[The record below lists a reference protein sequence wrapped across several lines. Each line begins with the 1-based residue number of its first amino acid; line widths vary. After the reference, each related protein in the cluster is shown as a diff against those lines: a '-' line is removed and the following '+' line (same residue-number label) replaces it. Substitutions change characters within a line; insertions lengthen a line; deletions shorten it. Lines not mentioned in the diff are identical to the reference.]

1 MSVQAAIALLN
12 KNNSSTISSSTT
24 APITK
29 PSITPSWKPN
39 NVTTPTTPP
48 VDNDKKTDSKR
59 GRART
64 QSGGVASILSKFDQQ
79 PPPVNSSTKAATTH
93 IGTTTSSSSSNDSN
107 NDNNNTNS
115 VFVSNNNKKT
125 NSNCNFAALAKP
137 LPDPSSTNN
146 TMTLTTEKPTTSSST
161 STLPTKPAIITT
173 PSSSTST
180 VIRKPPKIEGRQ
192 RSATVSAHVA
202 AITRRSRSASVRDR
216 AATINRNVVAD
227 SIGHELLA
235 IYQDTLN
242 KLQAAEEEIEKL
254 NQQQQINAIT
264 TTSNSNDTNNNNN
277 NNEVS
282 EDKKISSQLRDYEI
296 RIQYLSEKL
305 DQLSQEHN
313 LLERQLDQ
321 ERKQQRMNSKR
332 ITLDTPISPEFRPFS
347 KLFDTPNTTTTTTTS
362 TTTGDELDRRRITVE
377 TNLTSED
384 GEFWNCLLDSYE
396 DKGTFISS
404 LNTSIAT
411 GEEDNNSSNI
421 NKVIN
426 SVSATL
432 STDESNNNKEQQQ
445 QLVLAELLFVKKQ
458 LTAVEKGAQIML
470 ERHLRDLE
478 KERQQSRTLAEVV
491 HKQDQLI
498 ASLEVK
504 ACPKEM
510 KVDDDSN
517 NCSNNQ
523 HLLLEQ
529 VELQR
534 IELEDKRG
542 LLTRLLDEREE
553 LLRQVMSHSSNKS
566 LPTTGIR
573 SRSASVRSS
582 IDVLS
587 EMSKT
592 NPIANPA
599 TKHPLSRASSSSLL
613 QTSPRS
619 SLGSHAHGR
628 STPPP
633 TGPPKNPLPP
643 LPPRTS
649 SSMHSILSPATS
661 WSSADYAAATG
672 RYSGNNQQPS
682 QQHYYNNHQ
691 QQHQQQRELVN
702 PTTYRESSQP
712 SNTMM
717 ESPLPPHPS
726 TFLNHYSSQQEQP
739 VWLDYQSNEKKQQ
752 QLQQQQQQQSP
763 QPQPQ
768 TSSTINRS
776 GTIKLKK
783 SNSNG
788 NTTFWKGWKNRLGS
802 R

>member
-12 KNNSSTISSSTT
+12 KNNSSTTSSST

-29 PSITPSWKPN
+29 PSIGSSWKPN
-39 NVTTPTTPP
+39 NVTTTATPP
-48 VDNDKKTDSKR
+48 VDNDKKIDSKR
-59 GRART
+59 VRTRT

-79 PPPVNSSTKAATTH
+79 PAPVTSSSTKTATPH

-107 NDNNNTNS
+107 NDNNNNTTNI
-115 VFVSNNNKKT
+115 VVSNNNKKT
-125 NSNCNFAALAKP
+125 SSNCNFEALAKTP
-137 LPDPSSTNN
+137 SEPSSTN
-146 TMTLTTEKPTTSSST
+146 TIMTLTPEKPTTSTST
-161 STLPTKPAIITT
+161 STLTTKPAIITT

-180 VIRKPPKIEGRQ
+180 IIRKPTKIVGRQ

-216 AATINRNVVAD
+216 AATINRTVIAD
-227 SIGHELLA
+227 TIGHELLA

-264 TTSNSNDTNNNNN
+264 TTSNSNDN
-277 NNEVS
+277 NNELS
-282 EDKKISSQLRDYEI
+282 EDKKMSSQLRDYEI

-332 ITLDTPISPEFRPFS
+332 VTLDTPISPEFRPFS
-347 KLFDTPNTTTTTTTS
+347 KFFDTANTTTTTTS

-396 DKGTFISS
+396 DKGTFFSS
-404 LNTSIAT
+404 LNTSITT
-411 GEEDNNSSNI
+411 GEEDSNSSNI

-470 ERHLRDLE
+470 ERHLQDLE
-478 KERQQSRTLAEVV
+478 KERQQTRTLTEVV

-498 ASLEVK
+498 ASLEIK
-504 ACPKEM
+504 AYPKEM
-510 KVDDDSN
+510 KDEDDSN
-517 NCSNNQ
+517 NNNNNNNQ

-553 LLRQVMSHSSNKS
+553 LLRQVMNHNSNKS
-566 LPTTGIR
+566 LPMNGIR

-587 EMSKT
+587 EMSKD

-613 QTSPRS
+613 QISPRS
-619 SLGSHAHGR
+619 SLGSHVHGR

-643 LPPRTS
+643 LPPRSS

-682 QQHYYNNHQ
+682 QQHYFNNVQ
-691 QQHQQQRELVN
+691 QQQQRELVN
-702 PTTYRESSQP
+702 STTCKESSQP
-712 SNTMM
+712 SNTMI

-752 QLQQQQQQQSP
+752 QLQQQSP

-776 GTIKLKK
+776 TTIKLKK

-788 NTTFWKGWKNRLGS
+788 NTTFWKGWKHRLGS